1 MERYSLLPPQAS
13 EEQSH
18 ILRQALKVLNRGGI
32 VAYPTETFYALGV
45 RYDNDPALERLS
57 KIKERA
63 GNKPFPL
70 IVGDTSKLDTI
81 VCQVDEIEK
90 GLINRYWPGPLT
102 ILFSS
107 KAHLSD
113 AITGIGKT
121 VAVRIPGESFALSL
135 AREAG
140 FPITATSANP
150 SGMPPPTDPET
161 VLRYFSADID
171 TLIDGGLT
179 PGGLPSTIV
188 AVVKGEIVV
197 KRKGRI
203 ERF

>member
-1 MERYSLLPPQAS
+1 M
-13 EEQSH
+13 
-18 ILRQALKVLNRGGI
+18 LNRGGI

-45 RYDNDPALERLS
+45 RYDNDPALERLGR
-57 KIKERA
+57 IKERA

-70 IVGDTSKLDTI
+70 IIGDTAELDTI
-81 VCQVDEIEK
+81 TSQVDKIEK
-90 GLINRYWPGPLT
+90 DLISRYWPGPLT
-102 ILFSS
+102 ILFPSREN
-107 KAHLSD
+107 LSD

-150 SGMPPPTDPET
+150 SGMPPPTDADT
-161 VLRYFSADID
+161 VLEYFNADID
-171 TLIDGGLT
+171 MLIDGGLT